1 MGRIALKSM
10 TFSFKLSPL
19 LLGSL
24 SLVQAIPQLSF
35 PINAQVPPLAVV
47 AEPFSFTFSPSTFSY
62 DTPSITYSIL
72 NNTPSWISFDDGT
85 RTFTGTPSSSDVG
98 TFTFTLNANDTT
110 GIATGDVTLLVVQ
123 DDGVTT
129 GQDVE
134 SQLEEFGG
142 VDGNGGIVLSNE
154 KGFTWQFAQDTF
166 KAGSVPIATYYAVS
180 TGNYLLGSTLIA
192 GHTPLPSWIKFSPD
206 NL

>member
-1 MGRIALKSM
+1 MAFLLNL
-10 TFSFKLSPL
+10 FPL
-19 LLGSL
+19 LFGAILF
-24 SLVQAIPQLSF
+24 VHAIPQLSF

-62 DTPSITYSIL
+62 DTPSITYSIS
-72 NNTPSWISFDDGT
+72 NNTPSWISFDNST

-110 GIATGDVTLLVVQ
+110 GIATGDVTFLVVQ

-134 SQLEEFGG
+134 SQLEGFGG
-142 VDGNGGIVLSNE
+142 VDGRGGIVLSNE
-154 KGFTWQFAQDTF
+154 KSFLWQFSQDTF
-166 KAGSVPIATYYAVS
+166 KTGDNPIQTYYSVS
-180 TGNYLLGSTLIA
+180 TG
-192 GHTPLPSWIKFSPD
+192 
-206 NL
+206 